1 MDFFEKQKGA
11 RFTFELENGESLQ
24 LVYLL
29 QANSLREKWLN
40 EVRTYLKESNTYLN
54 LKISN
59 KNYLHLNQLTE
70 KLNSIIKD
78 INKEYEYEI
87 LPSLDGKNDISRE
100 KLNYLHEKF
109 EEYGEFGAGD
119 GSGRLYRGQNA
130 HNLWLDLNEWIH
142 ITETAMETGEQ
153 DFPNYGALVTV
164 YPPYPG
170 RKLEERDKLFL
181 TTEFSWGHLYLGY
194 NTLGKDY
201 MHAFQDNDVR
211 VITNNQVKI
220 QELYS
225 SEVWLC
231 FQQKPLFIKEIES
244 EFYKWYETTEQEA
257 QEKTPIENLNKIA
270 LGRYY
275 LGHILINE
283 DLQKFHPIEE
293 DWYFNYH
300 VQKRWNNE
308 VFSQVKNVIGIEL
321 LDEPYN

>member
-1 MDFFEKQKGA
+1 MNFFEKDKGVK
-11 RFTFELENGESLQ
+11 FTFELENGQPIQ
-24 LVYLL
+24 LIYLL
-29 QANSLREKWLN
+29 QPNSLREKWTN
-40 EVRTYLKESNTYLN
+40 EVKTYLKEDNTYLN

-59 KNYLHLNQLTE
+59 KNYSHLNQLTE
-70 KLNSIIKD
+70 KINSIVKD
-78 INKEYEYEI
+78 INDSYTEKLLI
-87 LPSLDGKNDISRE
+87 PLSGIGDVCRE
-100 KLNYLHEKF
+100 KLNDLHEKF
-109 EEYGEFGAGD
+109 EEYGEHSSPYGGK
-119 GSGRLYRGQNA
+119 LYRGENV

-201 MHAFQDNDVR
+201 MHVSQDDDVR
-211 VITNNQVKI
+211 VITNNQVKV
-220 QELYS
+220 QENYS

-231 FQQKPLFIKEIES
+231 FQRRTYFIKDIES

-257 QEKTPIENLNKIA
+257 QERIPLENLNKLA

-275 LGHILINE
+275 LGHIMINE
-283 DLQKFHPIEE
+283 DLLKFHPIEE
-293 DWYFNYH
+293 DWYFNPD

-308 VFSQVKNVIGIEL
+308 VFSQVKSVTGIEL
-321 LDEPYN
+321 LNE

>member
-1 MDFFEKQKGA
+1 MNFFEKDKGVK
-11 RFTFELENGESLQ
+11 FTFELETGQSIELI
-24 LVYLL
+24 YLL
-29 QANSLREKWLN
+29 QPNSLREKWIN
-40 EVRTYLKESNTYLN
+40 EVTTYSKQDNTYLN

-59 KNYLHLNQLTE
+59 KNHSHLNQLAE
-70 KLNSIIKD
+70 KINSIVAD
-78 INKEYEYEI
+78 INNSYTDQLLI
-87 LPSLDGKNDISRE
+87 PLSGTDDVSRE
-100 KLNYLHEKF
+100 KLNNLHEKF
-109 EEYGEFGAGD
+109 EEYGEYSSPYGGE
-119 GSGRLYRGQNA
+119 LYRGENV

-142 ITETAMETGEQ
+142 VTETAMETREQ

-201 MHAFQDNDVR
+201 MHVSQDDDVR
-211 VITNNQVKI
+211 VIVNNQVKV
-220 QELYS
+220 QENYS

-231 FQQKPLFIKEIES
+231 FQQRTYFIKDIES

-257 QEKTPIENLNKIA
+257 QERIPLENLNKLA

-275 LGHILINE
+275 LGHIMINE
-283 DLQKFHPIEE
+283 DLLKFHPIEE
-293 DWYFNYH
+293 DWYFNPD

-308 VFSQVKNVIGIEL
+308 VFSQVKSVTGIEL
-321 LDEPYN
+321 LNE